1 MPVAGAGPG
10 RPGSS
15 HEQLPAAPA
24 PRCRRPGA
32 AAAGCGPSR
41 FDADRAVTAALLA
54 GLLAGYGIA
63 MPVGAVATYLVTL
76 TARTS
81 ARVGSAGAL
90 GVASADGLYA
100 LTAVVGGAALT
111 GLISRIAGPL
121 RWASA
126 VVLIVLASR
135 IAWTAIR
142 DHRAGELGPSADPSM
157 TACRAYGTLL
167 GITLLNP
174 VTVLYFSALVLG
186 SQATGLGGPAAAATF
201 VTAAFVASASWQL
214 VLVAGGVAL
223 GRVLT
228 GRTGRLLTGL
238 LSSAVIIGLTV
249 ALLLS

>member
-1 MPVAGAGPG
+1 
-10 RPGSS
+10 
-15 HEQLPAAPA
+15 
-24 PRCRRPGA
+24 
-32 AAAGCGPSR
+32 
-41 FDADRAVTAALLA
+41 VTAALLA

-81 ARVGSAGAL
+81 GKVGAAAGI

-100 LTAVVGGAALT
+100 LAAVVGGAALT
-111 GLISRIAGPL
+111 GVVSRIADPL

-126 VVLIVLASR
+126 VVLILLAGR
-135 IAWTAIR
+135 TAWSAIR
-142 DHRAGELGPSADPSM
+142 DHRTGELGPPADSSI
-157 TACRAYGTLL
+157 TAGRAYTALL

-186 SQATGLGGPAAAATF
+186 SKATGLGSAAASAAF
-201 VTAAFVASASWQL
+201 VIAAFVASASWQL
-214 VLVAGGVAL
+214 LLVAGGMAL

-228 GRTGRLLTGL
+228 GRTGRLVTGL
-238 LSSAVIIGLTV
+238 LSSTVIIALTI

>member
-1 MPVAGAGPG
+1 MTG
-10 RPGSS
+10 
-15 HEQLPAAPA
+15 
-24 PRCRRPGA
+24 
-32 AAAGCGPSR
+32 
-41 FDADRAVTAALLA
+41 ALLA

-81 ARVGSAGAL
+81 ARVGAAGAL

-100 LTAVVGGAALT
+100 LIAVIGGAALT
-111 GLISRIAGPL
+111 GVIARIAGPL

-126 VVLIVLASR
+126 VVLIVLAGR
-135 IAWTAIR
+135 IAWAAIR
-142 DHRAGELGPSADPSM
+142 DHRSGELTESAASSRT
-157 TACRAYGTLL
+157 TAGRAYASLL

-186 SQATGLGGPAAAATF
+186 SQANGLGGAAESAVF
-201 VTAAFVASASWQL
+201 VVAAFLASASWQL

-228 GRTGRLLTGL
+228 GRTGRLVTGL
-238 LSSAVIIGLTV
+238 VSSAVIVVLTGV
-249 ALLLS
+249 LLLSA

>member
-1 MPVAGAGPG
+1 
-10 RPGSS
+10 
-15 HEQLPAAPA
+15 
-24 PRCRRPGA
+24 
-32 AAAGCGPSR
+32 
-41 FDADRAVTAALLA
+41 VTAALLA

-81 ARVGSAGAL
+81 GKVGAAAGI

-100 LTAVVGGAALT
+100 LAAVVGGAALA
-111 GLISRIAGPL
+111 GLVSRIADPL
-121 RWASA
+121 RWASV
-126 VVLIVLASR
+126 VVLILLACR

-142 DHRAGELGPSADPSM
+142 DHRTGELEQPPDRSM
-157 TACRAYGTLL
+157 TAGRAYAELL

-186 SQATGLGGPAAAATF
+186 SQATDLGSAAASAAF
-201 VTAAFVASASWQL
+201 VIAAFVASASWQL
-214 VLVAGGVAL
+214 VLVAGGMAL

-228 GRTGRLLTGL
+228 GRTGRLATGL
-238 LSSAVIIGLTV
+238 LSSAVIVALTI